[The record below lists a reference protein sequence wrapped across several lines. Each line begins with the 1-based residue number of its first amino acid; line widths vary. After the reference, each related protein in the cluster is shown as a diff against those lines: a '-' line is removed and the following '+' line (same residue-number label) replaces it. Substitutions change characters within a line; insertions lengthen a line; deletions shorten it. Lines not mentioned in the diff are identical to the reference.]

1 MAADPRTTWALQVSI
16 LELDLI
22 AVLILIM
29 ARVIHIGVKLKEHK
43 VLLEGMLQTQTNQ
56 LKSCVLKRSFH
67 LEVILMEEGNLSAGQ
82 HQTRS
87 IAGHFHNGLAHQTL
101 RVEIDCLAL

>member
-1 MAADPRTTWALQVSI
+1 MPADPRTTWALQVSI

-43 VLLEGMLQTQTNQ
+43 VLL
-56 LKSCVLKRSFH
+56 
-67 LEVILMEEGNLSAGQ
+67 
-82 HQTRS
+82 
-87 IAGHFHNGLAHQTL
+87 
-101 RVEIDCLAL
+101 